1 MKKLKEIINALTQLL
16 EMAAFF
22 LMTINIT
29 TVVVRLFWG

>member
-1 MKKLKEIINALTQLL
+1 MKNFREIITALTQFL

-29 TVVVRLFWG
+29 AVVVRLFWG